1 MSLLFP
7 PSAVAPHICILFI
20 KKTWR
25 VARNGG
31 AFANITRGGTARPA
45 RGGTRAP
52 QFVGVSKRN
61 QARQDKRFAVG
72 PMHINFKP
80 RKSKLLPVR
89 PLSRLSHPLSRPSI
103 NVVSFSLLLCA
114 ALSPIHLRSKTQNK
128 AIRAIRSGSART
140 DYFPIGGL
148 RA

>member
-89 PLSRLSHPLSRPSI
+89 PLSRLSHPLSPSFPSLYKCCL
-103 NVVSFSLLLCA
+103 VLSF
-114 ALSPIHLRSKTQNK
+114 ALRRSIAHPSPVENAKQSNSR
-128 AIRAIRSGSART
+128 
-140 DYFPIGGL
+140 DPIGK
-148 RA
+148 RAD